1 MSLIKKGGLTIKVQ
15 CIKDVIIT
23 NGGESEIL
31 YRNGEVFDAYIV
43 DDDLLIKEKD
53 GSSSLIGVRKEAA
66 LVFNITTGSNQWDDW
81 FNDHFVILNE
91 I

>member
-1 MSLIKKGGLTIKVQ
+1 MIKKGGLIIKVQ

-23 NGGESEIL
+23 NRGESEIM
-31 YRNGEVFDAYIV
+31 YRNGEVFDAYNV

-66 LVFNITTGSNQWDDW
+66 LVFNISTGSNQWDDW